1 MARRGDHPSGARTA
15 PVRIQPYPDP
25 AAFMIQA
32 RHHAEKHDD
41 LIYDV
46 GLEAGKDSDFYLKK
60 GFRVVAFEADA
71 ALAQAGRL
79 RFADAIRENRFTL
92 GEGAIVDPEV
102 VASGQRTI
110 TFYVNK
116 AGWGTTS
123 SEFALRNERLGEP
136 SRAVEVEVVDF
147 GACIRRYGMPYY
159 MKIDIEGADQACLRT
174 LLDFHEKPDYLSIE
188 SEKVDVRALEDEVS
202 LLEELGYDRFKAVQQ
217 ARPRTR
223 KPPSPAREGR
233 YVAHTFP
240 VGSSG
245 LFGRELPGEWK
256 DRDAL
261 LREYRGIFRAYRRF
275 GDHSAL
281 RGTRWGPGFLR
292 FLQRVLRRPMPG
304 WYDTH
309 ARHSTVTG

>member
-1 MARRGDHPSGARTA
+1 MT
-15 PVRIQPYPDP
+15 PVP
-25 AAFMIQA
+25 
-32 RHHAEKHDD
+32 HHAQTHDD

-46 GLEAGKDSDFYLKK
+46 GLEAGNDSDFYLKK

-71 ALAQAGRL
+71 TLAEAGRQ
-79 RFADAIRENRFTL
+79 RFAEAIRENRFTL
-92 GEGAIVDPEV
+92 VEGAIVEPEV

-110 TFYVNK
+110 TFYVAK
-116 AGWGTTS
+116 TGWGTTS

-147 GACIRRYGMPYY
+147 AACIRRYGMPYY

-174 LLDFHEKPDYLSIE
+174 LLQFHEKPAYVSME
-188 SEKVDVRALEDEVS
+188 SEKVDVRALERELD
-202 LLEELGYDRFKAVQQ
+202 LLRELGYDRFKAVQQ

-223 KPPSPAREGR
+223 IPPNPPREGR

-245 LFGRELPGEWK
+245 LFGRELPGEWM
-256 DRDAL
+256 DRDAV
-261 LREYRGIFRAYRRF
+261 LRQYRGIFRAYRLF
-275 GDHSAL
+275 GDDSAL
-281 RGTRWGPGFLR
+281 RRTRWGPSIIRGLK
-292 FLQRVLRRPMPG
+292 RVLRRPVPG

>member
-1 MARRGDHPSGARTA
+1 MT
-15 PVRIQPYPDP
+15 PVL
-25 AAFMIQA
+25 
-32 RHHAEKHDD
+32 HHVQKHDD

-46 GLEAGKDSDFYLKK
+46 GLEAGNDSDFYLKK

-71 ALAQAGRL
+71 TLAQAGRQ
-79 RFADAIRENRFTL
+79 RFAQAISESRFTL
-92 GEGAIVDPEV
+92 VEGAIVEPEV

-110 TFYVNK
+110 TFYVAK
-116 AGWGTTS
+116 TGWGTTS

-136 SRAVEVEVVDF
+136 SRAMVVEVVDF

-174 LLDFHEKPDYLSIE
+174 LLEFHEKPPYVSME
-188 SEKVDVRALEDEVS
+188 SEKVDVRALEHEFD
-202 LLEELGYDRFKAVQQ
+202 LLRELGYDRFKAVQQ

-223 KPPSPAREGR
+223 IPPDPPREGR
-233 YVAHTFP
+233 YVPHTFP

-261 LREYRGIFRAYRRF
+261 LREYRGIFRTYRLF
-275 GDHSAL
+275 GDDSAL
-281 RGTRWGPGFLR
+281 RRTRWGPAAIRL
-292 FLQRVLRRPMPG
+292 LKRVLRRPIPG

-309 ARHSTVTG
+309 ARHSTVSG

>member
-1 MARRGDHPSGARTA
+1 MRS
-15 PVRIQPYPDP
+15 
-25 AAFMIQA
+25 A
-32 RHHAEKHDD
+32 RHHVEKHDD

-71 ALAQAGRL
+71 ALAEAGRK

-92 GEGAIVDPEV
+92 VEGAIVDPEV
-102 VASGQRTI
+102 VMSGQRTI
-110 TFYVNK
+110 TFYVNDK

-123 SEFALRNERLGEP
+123 GEFAARNERLGEP
-136 SRAVEVEVVDF
+136 SRPVQVDVVDF

-174 LLDFHEKPDYLSIE
+174 LLDFHQKPAYLSIE
-188 SEKVDVRALEDEVS
+188 SEKVDVAALEAEVR

-223 KPPSPAREGR
+223 IPPNPPREGK
-233 YVAHTFP
+233 YVRHTFP
-240 VGSSG
+240 PGSSG

-261 LREYRGIFRAYRRF
+261 LREYRGIFRAYRLF
-275 GDHSAL
+275 GDDSAL
-281 RGTRWGPGFLR
+281 RGTRWGPPMLR
-292 FLQRVLRRPMPG
+292 ALTRVLRRPLPG

-309 ARHSTVTG
+309 ARHSTVTV

>member
-1 MARRGDHPSGARTA
+1 MT
-15 PVRIQPYPDP
+15 PVP
-25 AAFMIQA
+25 
-32 RHHAEKHDD
+32 HHAQTHDD

-46 GLEAGKDSDFYLKK
+46 GLEAGNDSDFYLKK

-71 ALAQAGRL
+71 ALAEAGRR
-79 RFADAIRENRFTL
+79 RFADAIREDRFTL
-92 GEGAIVDPEV
+92 VEGAIVEPEV
-102 VASGQRTI
+102 VASGQRTV
-110 TFYVNK
+110 TFYVNDK

-136 SRAVEVEVVDF
+136 SRPVQVEVVDF

-159 MKIDIEGADQACLRT
+159 MKIDIEGADRACLRT
-174 LLDFHEKPDYLSIE
+174 LLDFHEKPAYVSME
-188 SEKVDVRALEDEVS
+188 SEKVDVRGLEEEIR
-202 LLEELGYDRFKAVQQ
+202 LLQELGYDRFKAVQQ

-223 KPPSPAREGR
+223 MPPNPPREGR

-261 LREYRGIFRAYRRF
+261 LAEYRGIFRAYRLF
-275 GDHSAL
+275 GDDSAL
-281 RGTRWGPGFLR
+281 RRTRWGPPAIRL
-292 FLQRVLRRPMPG
+292 LKRVLRRPIPG

-309 ARHSTVTG
+309 ARHSSVTG